1 MSSPNKST
9 GMYHSVKGNVVESVG
24 TVTGSEEWKKSGQKE
39 HVDGEAEQKAAQIK
53 DTATGMYDQAAGR
66 VQGVKAAI
74 TGDKPGQVS
83 AAAQEE
89 SGKAAQKNA

>member
-1 MSSPNKST
+1 
-9 GMYHSVKGNVVESVG
+9 
-24 TVTGSEEWKKSGQKE
+24 
-39 HVDGEAEQKAAQIK
+39 
-53 DTATGMYDQAAGR
+53 MYDQAAGR

-83 AAAQEE
+83 AAAQVSRTYAYISFYLTCSTLQEE